1 MKEDYNLWLFSA
13 VLTALSVCYIFAYF
27 SFVEKIENW
36 ERILF
41 VVSEVVFLLF
51 ASLWSSSIHYKKFNI
66 EKIITSPL
74 LRARQTASIVNEEL
88 KTDIEVSYNI
98 IEWSGPYEWI
108 GNTIEEIKLTDSFK
122 NYNNNPL
129 NLKNTL
135 ESLKNVH
142 DRFKLDYEKYENT
155 LFVSHQDTIRAFTY
169 YYLEEKDFTKNRPV
183 HCELQSIEN
192 KIINTY

>member
-1 MKEDYNLWLFSA
+1 MSNLFLRHGEVQNEKDVFYA
-13 VLTALSVCYIFAYF
+13 NLPGYYLSSKGKMQAKDAARNI
-27 SFVEKIENW
+27 
-36 ERILF
+36 
-41 VVSEVVFLLF
+41 
-51 ASLWSSSIHYKKFNI
+51 KKLFNI

-88 KTDIEVSYNI
+88 KIDIEVSHNI

-108 GNTIEEIKLTDSFK
+108 GKTIEEIKLTDSFK

-129 NLKNTL
+129 NLTNTL
-135 ESLKNVH
+135 ESLRNVY
-142 DRFKLDYEKYENT
+142 DRFKLEYEKYENT

-183 HCELQSIEN
+183 HCEIQSIEN
-192 KIINTY
+192 KVINSY

>member
-1 MKEDYNLWLFSA
+1 MSNLFLRHGEVQNEKDVFYANLPGFYLSSKGETQAKDSA
-13 VLTALSVCYIFAYF
+13 R
-27 SFVEKIENW
+27 KI
-36 ERILF
+36 
-41 VVSEVVFLLF
+41 
-51 ASLWSSSIHYKKFNI
+51 KKLFNI

-88 KTDIEVSYNI
+88 KIDIEVSHNI

-108 GNTIEEIKLTDSFK
+108 GKTIEEIKLTDSFK

-129 NLKNTL
+129 NLTNTL
-135 ESLKNVH
+135 ESLRNVY
-142 DRFKLDYEKYENT
+142 DRFKLEYEKYENT

-183 HCELQSIEN
+183 HCEIQSIEN
-192 KIINTY
+192 KVINSY

>member
-1 MKEDYNLWLFSA
+1 MSNLFLRHGEVQNEKDVFYANLPGFYLSSKGETQAKDSA
-13 VLTALSVCYIFAYF
+13 R
-27 SFVEKIENW
+27 KI
-36 ERILF
+36 
-41 VVSEVVFLLF
+41 
-51 ASLWSSSIHYKKFNI
+51 KKLFNI

-88 KTDIEVSYNI
+88 KIDIKVSHNI

-108 GNTIEEIKLTDSFK
+108 GKTIEEIKLTDSFK

-129 NLKNTL
+129 NLTNTL
-135 ESLKNVH
+135 ESLRNVY

-183 HCELQSIEN
+183 HCEIQSIEN
-192 KIINTY
+192 KVINSY

>member
-1 MKEDYNLWLFSA
+1 MSNLFLRHGEVQNEKDVFYA
-13 VLTALSVCYIFAYF
+13 NLPGFYLSSKGEMQAKDAARNI
-27 SFVEKIENW
+27 
-36 ERILF
+36 
-41 VVSEVVFLLF
+41 
-51 ASLWSSSIHYKKFNI
+51 KKLFNI

-88 KTDIEVSYNI
+88 KIDIEVSHNI

-108 GNTIEEIKLTDSFK
+108 GKTIEEIKLTDSFK

-142 DRFKLDYEKYENT
+142 DRFKLDYEKNENT

-169 YYLEEKDFTKNRPV
+169 YYLEEIDFTKNRPD
-183 HCELQSIEN
+183 HCEIQSIKN
-192 KIINTY
+192 KVINSY

>member
-1 MKEDYNLWLFSA
+1 MSNLFLRHGEVQNEKDVFYEN
-13 VLTALSVCYIFAYF
+13 LPGYYLSSKGKMQAKDAARNI
-27 SFVEKIENW
+27 
-36 ERILF
+36 
-41 VVSEVVFLLF
+41 
-51 ASLWSSSIHYKKFNI
+51 KKLFNI

-88 KTDIEVSYNI
+88 KIDIEVSRNI

-108 GNTIEEIKLTDSFK
+108 GKTIEEIKLTDSFK

-169 YYLEEKDFTKNRPV
+169 YHLEEKDFTKNRPV
-183 HCELQSIEN
+183 HCEIQSIEN
-192 KIINTY
+192 KVINSY

>member
-1 MKEDYNLWLFSA
+1 MSNLFLRHGEVQNEKDVFYA
-13 VLTALSVCYIFAYF
+13 NLPGFYLSSKGEMQAKDAAKNI
-27 SFVEKIENW
+27 
-36 ERILF
+36 
-41 VVSEVVFLLF
+41 
-51 ASLWSSSIHYKKFNI
+51 KKLFNI

-88 KTDIEVSYNI
+88 KIHIEVSHNI

-108 GNTIEEIKLTDSFK
+108 GKTIEEIKLTDSFK

-135 ESLKNVH
+135 ESLRNVY

-183 HCELQSIEN
+183 HCEIQSIEN
-192 KIINTY
+192 KVINSY

>member
-1 MKEDYNLWLFSA
+1 MSNLFLRHGEVQNEKDVFYA
-13 VLTALSVCYIFAYF
+13 NLPGYYLSSKGKMQAKDAARNI
-27 SFVEKIENW
+27 
-36 ERILF
+36 
-41 VVSEVVFLLF
+41 
-51 ASLWSSSIHYKKFNI
+51 KKLFNI

-88 KTDIEVSYNI
+88 KIDIEVSRNI

-108 GNTIEEIKLTDSFK
+108 GKTIEEIKLTDSFK

-129 NLKNTL
+129 NLTNTL
-135 ESLKNVH
+135 ESLRNVY
-142 DRFKLDYEKYENT
+142 DRFKLEYEKYENT

-183 HCELQSIEN
+183 HCEIQSIEN
-192 KIINTY
+192 KVINSY

>member
-1 MKEDYNLWLFSA
+1 MSNLFLRHGEVQNEKDVFYEN
-13 VLTALSVCYIFAYF
+13 LPGYYLSSKGKMQAKDAARNI
-27 SFVEKIENW
+27 
-36 ERILF
+36 
-41 VVSEVVFLLF
+41 
-51 ASLWSSSIHYKKFNI
+51 KKLFNI

-88 KTDIEVSYNI
+88 KIDIEVSRNI

-108 GNTIEEIKLTDSFK
+108 GKTIEEIKLTDSFK

-129 NLKNTL
+129 NLTNTL
-135 ESLKNVH
+135 ESLRNVY
-142 DRFKLDYEKYENT
+142 DRFKLEYEKYENT

-183 HCELQSIEN
+183 HCEIQSIEN
-192 KIINTY
+192 KVINSY

>member
-1 MKEDYNLWLFSA
+1 MSNLFLRHGEVQNEKDVFYA
-13 VLTALSVCYIFAYF
+13 NLPGFYLSSKGEMQAKDAAR
-27 SFVEKIENW
+27 KI
-36 ERILF
+36 
-41 VVSEVVFLLF
+41 
-51 ASLWSSSIHYKKFNI
+51 KKLFNI

-88 KTDIEVSYNI
+88 KIDIEVSHNI

-108 GNTIEEIKLTDSFK
+108 GKTIEEIKLTDSFK

-135 ESLKNVH
+135 ESLRNVY

-183 HCELQSIEN
+183 HCEIQSIEN
-192 KIINTY
+192 KVINSY

>member
-1 MKEDYNLWLFSA
+1 MSNLFLRHGEVQNEKDVFYANLPGFYLSSRGETQAKDSA
-13 VLTALSVCYIFAYF
+13 R
-27 SFVEKIENW
+27 KI
-36 ERILF
+36 
-41 VVSEVVFLLF
+41 
-51 ASLWSSSIHYKKFNI
+51 KKLFNI

-88 KTDIEVSYNI
+88 KIDIEVSHNI

-108 GNTIEEIKLTDSFK
+108 GKTIEEIKLTDSFK
-122 NYNNNPL
+122 NYNNDPL
-129 NLKNTL
+129 NLRNTL
-135 ESLKNVH
+135 ESLRNVY

-183 HCELQSIEN
+183 HCEIQSIEN
-192 KIINTY
+192 KVINSY

>member
-1 MKEDYNLWLFSA
+1 MGNLFLRHGEVQNEKDVFYA
-13 VLTALSVCYIFAYF
+13 NLPGFYLSSKGEMQAKDAAK
-27 SFVEKIENW
+27 KI
-36 ERILF
+36 
-41 VVSEVVFLLF
+41 
-51 ASLWSSSIHYKKFNI
+51 KKLFNI
-66 EKIITSPL
+66 EKIVTSPL
-74 LRARQTASIVNEEL
+74 LRARQTAIIVNEEL
-88 KTDIEVSYNI
+88 NTDIDVSYNI

-108 GNTIEEIKLTDSFK
+108 GKTIEEIKLTDSFK

-169 YYLEEKDFTKNRPV
+169 YYLEEKDFIKNRPV

-192 KIINTY
+192 KLINTY

>member
-1 MKEDYNLWLFSA
+1 MSNLFLRHGEVQNEKDVFYA
-13 VLTALSVCYIFAYF
+13 NLPGFYLSSKGEMQAIDAA
-27 SFVEKIENW
+27 KNI
-36 ERILF
+36 
-41 VVSEVVFLLF
+41 
-51 ASLWSSSIHYKKFNI
+51 KKLFNI

-74 LRARQTASIVNEEL
+74 LRARETASIVSKEL
-88 KTDIEVSYNI
+88 KIHIEVSHNI

-108 GNTIEEIKLTDSFK
+108 GKTIEEIKLTDSFK

-135 ESLKNVH
+135 ESLKSVH

-183 HCELQSIEN
+183 HCEIQSIEN
-192 KIINTY
+192 KSIISY

>member
-1 MKEDYNLWLFSA
+1 MSNLFLRHGEVQNEKDVFYA
-13 VLTALSVCYIFAYF
+13 NLPGFYLSSKGEMQAKDAAK
-27 SFVEKIENW
+27 KI
-36 ERILF
+36 
-41 VVSEVVFLLF
+41 
-51 ASLWSSSIHYKKFNI
+51 KKLFNI
-66 EKIITSPL
+66 HKIISSPL
-74 LRARQTASIVNEEL
+74 LRARETASIVSEEL
-88 KTDIEVSYNI
+88 KIDIEVYHNI

-108 GNTIEEIKLTDSFK
+108 GKTIEEIKLTNSFK

-169 YYLEEKDFTKNRPV
+169 YYLEEKDFTKNRPA

-192 KIINTY
+192 KVINSY